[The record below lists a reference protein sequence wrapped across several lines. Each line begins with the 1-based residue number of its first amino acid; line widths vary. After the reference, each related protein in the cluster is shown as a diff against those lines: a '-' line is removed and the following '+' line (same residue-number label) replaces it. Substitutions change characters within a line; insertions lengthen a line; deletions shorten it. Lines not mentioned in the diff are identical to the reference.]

1 MFYGEPAIDA
11 LIFLALLYHLLMLA
25 AWVYLY
31 RKGTARDLIFWG
43 AIAYFIPFLGAIAV
57 FGYFR
62 HRNKE
67 TF

>member
-1 MFYGEPAIDA
+1 MFYEDPLVVGV
-11 LIFLALLYHLLMLA
+11 LGLSHVVLMLA
-25 AWVYLY
+25 AWIYLY
-31 RKGTARDLIFWG
+31 RKAATARDLIFWG
-43 AIAYFIPFLGAIAV
+43 AIVYFIPFLGAIAT